1 LLLELLRR
9 IRFPYRLNNMDESKK
24 YSGKKFIKNVAFFG
38 DANISETDEAY
49 IEAFEVAET
58 LGKMG
63 YVVVDGG
70 GPGIMEAATS
80 GATKGGGKTIAV
92 TFDPVGAVGYEGR
105 YLKNVT
111 DTEVVTTNYIER
123 MFKLL
128 EYGDIFIIFKG
139 GSGTVSEFGTAWVLA
154 KLYYGH
160 HKPIIL
166 YGNFW
171 AEILDT
177 LRKNLNIDST
187 EMSVFEIC
195 NTKEEVVRAIDRF
208 ESKIIQRDHSEDDD
222 GTMDD
227 AFKV

>member
-1 LLLELLRR
+1 MKE
-9 IRFPYRLNNMDESKK
+9 DTK
-24 YSGKKFIKNVAFFG
+24 YSGKKCIKNIAFFG
-38 DANISETDEAY
+38 DANISETDEIY
-49 IEAFEVAET
+49 VQAFDVAEA
-58 LGKMG
+58 LAIKGF
-63 YVVVDGG
+63 VVVDGG

-80 GATKGGGKTIAV
+80 GAVKGGGKTIAV

-105 YLKNVT
+105 YIKNVT

-128 EYGDIFIIFKG
+128 EYGDVFIIFKG
-139 GSGTVSEFGTAWVLA
+139 GSGTVSEFGAAWVLA

-166 YGNFW
+166 YGHFW
-171 AEILDT
+171 AEILDV
-177 LRKNLNIDST
+177 LRKNLNIDNT

-195 NTKEEVVRAIDRF
+195 STKEEVLNAIDRF
-208 ESKIIQRDHSEDDD
+208 EKKVTDRGCILNKNDSID
-222 GTMDD
+222 G

>member
-1 LLLELLRR
+1 ME
-9 IRFPYRLNNMDESKK
+9 ESKK

-38 DANISETDEAY
+38 DANISETDENY
-49 IEAFEVAET
+49 IEAFDVAEI
-58 LGKMG
+58 LAKAG
-63 YVVVDGG
+63 YVTVDGG
-70 GPGIMEAATS
+70 GPGIMQAATS
-80 GATKGGGKTIAV
+80 GAIKGGGKTISI

-105 YLKNVT
+105 YVKNVT

-128 EYGDIFIIFKG
+128 EYGDVFIIFKG

-154 KLYYGH
+154 KLYFGH

-166 YGNFW
+166 YGHFW
-171 AEILDT
+171 AEILDC

-187 EMSVFEIC
+187 EMSIFEIC
-195 NTKEEVVRAIDRF
+195 STKEEVVRAFDRF
-208 ESKIIQRDHSEDDD
+208 ENKISQRDHSKDGD
-222 GTMDD
+222 GTMDN

>member
-1 LLLELLRR
+1 ME
-9 IRFPYRLNNMDESKK
+9 EKKK
-24 YSGKKFIKNVAFFG
+24 YTNGKCLKSVAFFG
-38 DANISETDEAY
+38 DANISETDETY
-49 IEAFEVAET
+49 KDAFEVAEA
-58 LGKMG
+58 LGERG
-63 YVVVDGG
+63 YTVVDGG
-70 GPGIMEAATS
+70 GPGVMEAATS
-80 GATKGGGKTIAV
+80 GAKKGGGKTVAV

-105 YLKNVT
+105 YIKNVT

-166 YGNFW
+166 YGQFW

-177 LRKNLNIDST
+177 FRKNMNIDSA
-187 EMSVFEIC
+187 EMSIFEIC
-195 NTKEEVVRAIDRF
+195 TSCGEVLAAIERF
-208 ESKIIQRDHSEDDD
+208 ENKINQRGCITDEDGSLD
-222 GTMDD
+222 G
-227 AFKV
+227 AFKI